1 MSLLKDLRHRLTHI
15 PTKVWLRLLL
25 LMAMMGGG
33 LALVL
38 WTPVGDYFTQERM
51 VEVVDSLRAAWWTPL
66 ALVAA
71 YAAVIPFG
79 FIPVSPL
86 VVASGFV
93 FGPVWGSI
101 YSIIGMLVGGVI
113 GYYVARLLGRDFII
127 QIAGPKLKRA
137 EKVFERQGFWPLVQ
151 ARFLPIPF
159 AFIGFAAAL
168 AGVGT
173 ARFMITTVIGVLPVT
188 VVHTYFAPKLLR
200 DPNPIDGA
208 IYLSIMTVF
217 NILIGW
223 PQIQERLRRRARLK
237 ELRQARHL
245 RQQQRDSAS

>member
-15 PTKVWLRLLL
+15 PTKVWLRLFL
-25 LMAMMGGG
+25 LMAIMGGG

-38 WTPVGDYFTQERM
+38 WTPVGDYFTEERM
-51 VEVVDSLRAAWWTPL
+51 IELLESLRSSWWTPL

-71 YAAVIPFG
+71 YAVIVPFG

-86 VVASGFV
+86 VVGGGFV
-93 FGPVWGSI
+93 FGPLWGSI
-101 YSIIGMLVGGVI
+101 YNIAGLLTGGVI
-113 GYYVARLLGRDFII
+113 GYWVARILGRDFIV
-127 QIAGPKLKRA
+127 QIAGPKLKKA

-168 AGVGT
+168 AGTGAV
-173 ARFMITTVIGVLPVT
+173 RFMITTVIGVLPVT

-200 DPNPIDGA
+200 DPDPVTGM
-208 IYLSIMTVF
+208 IYLGIMVVF
-217 NILIGW
+217 NIIVGW
-223 PQIQERLRRRARLK
+223 PAIRERLRRRARLK

-245 RQQQRDSAS
+245 RQQRRN